1 MTGAHR
7 SRLMA
12 AIAGMAVGLS
22 AGFMFGSIGHRAP
35 DPIGPAARTAPAMTD
50 HASMGHAGDA
60 TDPASRAYLAASAR
74 MHAAMSA
81 RPTGNA
87 DLDFARGMIP
97 HHQGAI
103 DMARIELRY
112 GNDPRMRTLAED
124 VVRAQETEISRMR
137 RWVTERERS
146 PE

>member
-7 SRLMA
+7 SRLTA

-50 HASMGHAGDA
+50 HASMEHAREA

-74 MHAAMSA
+74 MHAAMSS
-81 RPTGNA
+81 RPTGDA

-112 GNDPRMRTLAED
+112 GSDPDMRSLAKD

-137 RWVTERERS
+137 RWIAERECS
-146 PE
+146 PD